1 MRPLYSRY
9 ACGYQQRKRKAKM
22 ANKPIYTTHEVSRLL
37 RVHPRSVINW
47 IKQNLLPCYRTPG
60 GHRRIRRDDLLV
72 FVRKHDIPIP
82 LELIEDKFTVLIVDE
97 DQVIVER
104 ITAFLGRQGTYEVHS
119 ASDGITGLIKV
130 GRINPDLL
138 ILDPAIP
145 GVDGIEVCRRIK
157 SDPANKT
164 TIIAVADSSNYER
177 TSLQSGA
184 DAFVLKPFDLEKLYS
199 ETKRLLR
206 VM

>member
-1 MRPLYSRY
+1 VLPLYSRY
-9 ACGYQQRKRKAKM
+9 ACGYRQRKRKAKM

-37 RVHPRSVINW
+37 HVHSRSVINW
-47 IKQNLLPCYRTPG
+47 IEQNLLPCYRTPG

-72 FVRKHDIPIP
+72 FVRKHGIPIP

-97 DQVIVER
+97 DQVIVEL
-104 ITAFLGRQGTYEVHS
+104 ITAFLGRQGTYEVDS
-119 ASDGITGLIKV
+119 SSDGITGLIKV

-145 GVDGIEVCRRIK
+145 GIDGIEVCRRIK

-164 TIIAVADSSNYER
+164 TIIVVADSSNYER

-184 DAFVLKPFDLEKLYS
+184 DAFLLKPFDLEKLHS

>member
-1 MRPLYSRY
+1 MANEAR
-9 ACGYQQRKRKAKM
+9 M
-22 ANKPIYTTHEVSRLL
+22 ANKTIYTTYEVAHLL
-37 RVHPRSVINW
+37 HVSPRAVINW
-47 IKQNLLPCYRTPG
+47 IEQNLLPSYRTPG

-72 FVRKHDIPIP
+72 FVRKHNIPIP
-82 LELIEDKFTVLIVDE
+82 LGLIEDKFIVLIVDE
-97 DQVIVER
+97 DQAMVEL

-119 ASDGITGLIKV
+119 ASDGITGLIQV
-130 GRINPDLL
+130 GRINPDLM

-164 TIIAVADSSNYER
+164 TIIAVADSSTYEK

-184 DAFVLKPFDLEKLYS
+184 DAFLLKPFDLEKLHA